1 MRRKSAWVGI
11 SVGIPLLLLLGT
23 AASSAAERRQ
33 YELSVVVDG
42 ERVPEHRL
50 AERTYVEAIRG
61 RSFSLRIFNPGPE
74 RIAVAVSV
82 DGRNVI
88 DANRTTALGATKW
101 VLRPG
106 EVIEVPGWQISGDTA
121 RRFFFTETRSSYAK
135 WLGDTRNVGT
145 IEAVFFREKR
155 RPWIASPS
163 PAPYSPGAE
172 ERDSAAREVEGGTPG
187 GAPNALSDAPAP
199 GDDKD
204 QVTAQAEGRARRDG
218 ARQKSRTSEAERF
231 AATGAGERTHF
242 PVNWIEFEEDPDPVT
257 QIRLR
262 YEFRPELI
270 RLGVLLPREDLYAR
284 ERGRGFERQY
294 APDPDR

>member
-1 MRRKSAWVGI
+1 MSRKTVW
-11 SVGIPLLLLLGT
+11 VGIPLLLSLAPGV
-23 AASSAAERRQ
+23 SSATGYGR

-42 ERVPEHRL
+42 ERVPKHRL
-50 AERTYVEAIRG
+50 GDRTYIEAIRG
-61 RSFSLRIFNPGPE
+61 RSFSLRITNPGPE

-88 DANRTTALGATKW
+88 DAQRTTALGATKW
-101 VLRPG
+101 VLGPG
-106 EVIEVPGWQISGDTA
+106 EVIDVPGWQISGDTA

-155 RPWIASPS
+155 RPGYVYMPPPAEDPLASS
-163 PAPYSPGAE
+163 EREEGA
-172 ERDSAAREVEGGTPG
+172 RTGDSQAGAAGGVMG
-187 GAPNALSDAPAP
+187 APAP
-199 GDDKD
+199 GEAKD
-204 QVTAQAEGRARRDG
+204 EVRVQADGRARRDG
-218 ARQKSRTSEAERF
+218 ARQKSRSESDRF

-242 PVNWIEFEEDPDPVT
+242 PVNWIEFDEDPDPVA

-262 YEFRPELI
+262 YEFRRELI
-270 RLGVLLPREDLYAR
+270 RLGVLLPREDLHAR

-294 APDPDR
+294 APDPHR

>member
-1 MRRKSAWVGI
+1 MRRKSARVSIGI
-11 SVGIPLLLLLGT
+11 GIPLLLLLGT
-23 AASSAAERRQ
+23 AASSASQKRQ

-50 AERTYVEAIRG
+50 GERTYIEALRG

-155 RPWIASPS
+155 RRPSHAMPS

-172 ERDSAAREVEGGTPG
+172 EGQPGAPEGGIEG
-187 GAPNALSDAPAP
+187 GAPNALFDAPAP

-204 QVTAQAEGRARRDG
+204 QVTAQAEGRAQRDG

-242 PVNWIEFEEDPDPVT
+242 PVNWIEFEEDPDPVA